1 MSLDIYNTAES
12 KINSKWINALVMDM
26 SRNSQ
31 KFLKAGV
38 RSSYDLRFDNG
49 FLDMISNALA

>member
-1 MSLDIYNTAES
+1 
-12 KINSKWINALVMDM
+12 
-26 SRNSQ
+26 
-31 KFLKAGV
+31 LKAGV